1 MTDPT
6 QCRGLEKDGTQ
17 CPCLRVDETYT
28 DDDGSLRC
36 RSCKHIVSAHPAP
49 PKANTLEDLGDY
61 VRSFQSAGKNSGTGN
76 QPLKA
81 SREEATSET
90 TEGLGKSSSS
100 KKRKTETSEAER
112 PKKKAN
118 KGKGKAKEEEA
129 DGEDMEFGKL
139 VLLPYGITAEGN
151 MRKSSFP
158 TNTVQETMERSEL
171 IVQPPKLM
179 KINSGWS
186 RQQLQQRLEV
196 YLPNAMHYLGKNP
209 GYPGRADDPADVQNQ
224 SWLPVV
230 KKNSTLT
237 LQTNPLPTALQLVN
251 ILKGQQGRA
260 KSVRTLVLVSKPKIP
275 QSAWTWEESKEED
288 GSDAEA
294 VLDPSADDAL
304 DELASDLDTLPSED
318 IIHAPS
324 TSTSSETKKKVF
336 IKKEKGEGAKIVVKE
351 EEEVEV
357 ESDQESDMRQAA
369 RRRTRLGTGAITYN
383 KGRRDS
389 DSGCRRR
396 DDLRAV
402 IKEVSKGVVDS
413 TDAEYKRC
421 DDVGL
426 DGKPRD
432 PNTTADSY
440 NHAQKMRAACTYGYG
455 RLHGLGSVPWQKSPQ
470 WRGSNKR
477 SRNHSG

>member
-61 VRSFQSAGKNSGTGN
+61 VRNFQSAGKNSGTGN

-118 KGKGKAKEEEA
+118 KGKAPHQSQGKAKEEEA

-275 QSAWTWEESKEED
+275 QSAWTWED
-288 GSDAEA
+288 
-294 VLDPSADDAL
+294 ADDAL

-324 TSTSSETKKKVF
+324 TSS
-336 IKKEKGEGAKIVVKE
+336 
-351 EEEVEV
+351 
-357 ESDQESDMRQAA
+357 
-369 RRRTRLGTGAITYN
+369 
-383 KGRRDS
+383 
-389 DSGCRRR
+389 
-396 DDLRAV
+396 
-402 IKEVSKGVVDS
+402 
-413 TDAEYKRC
+413 
-421 DDVGL
+421 
-426 DGKPRD
+426 
-432 PNTTADSY
+432 
-440 NHAQKMRAACTYGYG
+440 
-455 RLHGLGSVPWQKSPQ
+455 
-470 WRGSNKR
+470 
-477 SRNHSG
+477 